1 MASKE
6 FHQGLG
12 NAPMRH
18 GRDILKSI
26 IACAA
31 AAALSVIAIA
41 TVPAGAQQKLEFK
54 FVSAAP
60 PKTPWETQIN
70 RFRDDIAKET
80 KGEVTMVPYI
90 NSVLGSE
97 QDTILQVQNGR
108 LESGGFSVTAG
119 VQIVKEMSLLA
130 APYVWESEKQADCV
144 LDNFLFAE
152 YQKLFD
158 KRGLVLTQWSEVGWV
173 NVYGKKPLLT
183 PADTKGYKVRVA
195 PASSSKVFWDA
206 VGANGVQL
214 GVPDVNPSLQT
225 GLVDGGDFPNLTYVA
240 MGTGKL
246 APHLTLTQHQ
256 HQAGIVVFNKRFYE
270 RLPKDTRAKIELVSS
285 PPHQLRTEVR
295 GVQAAMLKAHQA
307 QGGTVHTPT
316 ADQLSAWK
324 KAAEPAQAALVKDIG
339 GEAPRLWQVIQ
350 KAKKECPV

>member
-1 MASKE
+1 
-6 FHQGLG
+6 
-12 NAPMRH
+12 
-18 GRDILKSI
+18 LKSI
-26 IACAA
+26 LACAA
-31 AAALSVIAIA
+31 AAALSIAA
-41 TVPAGAQQKLEFK
+41 LTTPASAQQKLEFK

-60 PKTPWETQIN
+60 PKTPWEAQIN
-70 RFRDDIAKET
+70 RFRDEIGKES
-80 KGEVTMVPYI
+80 KGNITMVPYI

-130 APYVWESEKQADCV
+130 GPYVWETEKQADCV

-158 KRGLVLTQWSEVGWV
+158 KKGLVLTQWSEVGWV

-183 PADTKGYKVRVA
+183 PADAKGYKVRVA
-195 PASSSKVFWDA
+195 PAASSKVFWDS

-256 HQAGIVVFNKRFYE
+256 HQAGIVVFNKRFYNE
-270 RLPKDTRAKIELVSS
+270 KLSKEYRALIELTSS

-295 GVQAAMLKAHQA
+295 GIQAAMLKAHQA
-307 QGGTVHTPT
+307 QGGTVHVPT
-316 ADQLSAWK
+316 AEQMAAWK
-324 KAAEPAQAALVKDIG
+324 KAAEPAQAALIKDIG
-339 GEAPRLWQVIQ
+339 GDAPRLWQLIQ

>member
-1 MASKE
+1 
-6 FHQGLG
+6 
-12 NAPMRH
+12 
-18 GRDILKSI
+18 LKPI
-26 IACAA
+26 IAGATA
-31 AAALSVIAIA
+31 VALALLALATPSV
-41 TVPAGAQQKLEFK
+41 AQQKLEFK

-60 PKTPWETQIN
+60 PKTPWEAQIN
-70 RFRDDIAKET
+70 RFRDEIARET

-108 LESGGFSVTAG
+108 IESGGFSVTAG
-119 VQIVKEMSLLA
+119 AQIVKEISLLA
-130 APYVWESEKQADCV
+130 GPYVWDSEKQADCV
-144 LDNFLFAE
+144 LDNFLFSE
-152 YQKLFD
+152 FQKLFE

-173 NVYGKKPLLT
+173 NVYGKKPLMS
-183 PADTKGYKVRVA
+183 PADAKGYKVRMA

-206 VGANGVQL
+206 VGANGVPL

-256 HQAGIVVFNKRFYE
+256 HQAGIVVFNKRFYD
-270 RLPKDTRAKIELVSS
+270 RLPKDQRAKIEFVSS

-295 GVQAAMLKAHQA
+295 GIQAAMLKAHQA
-307 QGGTVHTPT
+307 QGGKVYTLTPE
-316 ADQLSAWK
+316 QLAAWK
-324 KAAEPAQAALVKDIG
+324 KAAEPAQGALVKEIG
-339 GEAPRLWQVIQ
+339 GDAPRLWQLIQ
-350 KAKKECPV
+350 KGKKECPV

>member
-1 MASKE
+1 M
-6 FHQGLG
+6 F
-12 NAPMRH
+12 
-18 GRDILKSI
+18 
-26 IACAA
+26 ACAA
-31 AAALSVIAIA
+31 AAALTVIALA
-41 TVPAGAQQKLEFK
+41 VTPTSAQQKLEFK
-54 FVSAAP
+54 FVSASP
-60 PKTPWETQIN
+60 PKTPWEAQIN
-70 RFRDDIAKET
+70 RFRDELAKES
-80 KGEVTMVPYI
+80 KGNVVMVPYI

-119 VQIVKEMSLLA
+119 VQVVKEMSLLA
-130 APYVWESEKQADCV
+130 APYLWDSEKQADCV
-144 LDNFLFAE
+144 LDNFLFSE

-173 NVYGKKPLLT
+173 NVYGKKPLMT
-183 PADTKGYKVRVA
+183 PADAKGYKVRMA
-195 PASSSKVFWDA
+195 PAASSKVFWDA
-206 VGANGVQL
+206 MGANGVPL
-214 GVPDVNPSLQT
+214 GVPDVNTSLQT

-270 RLPKDTRAKIELVSS
+270 RLPKETRAMVELASS
-285 PPHQLRTEVR
+285 PPHQLRAEVR

-307 QGGTVHTPT
+307 QGGTVHTLTPE
-316 ADQLSAWK
+316 QLAAWK
-324 KAAEPAQAALVKDIG
+324 KASEPAQAALVKDIG
-339 GEAPRLWQVIQ
+339 GEAPRLWQLIQ

>member
-1 MASKE
+1 M
-6 FHQGLG
+6 
-12 NAPMRH
+12 
-18 GRDILKSI
+18 KSF
-26 IACAA
+26 IAGAA
-31 AAALSVIAIA
+31 VAALAVLAIV
-41 TVPAGAQQKLEFK
+41 TPASSQQKLEFK

-60 PKTPWETQIN
+60 PKTPWEAQIN
-70 RFRDDIAKET
+70 RFRDEIAKET
-80 KGEVTMVPYI
+80 NGNIVMVPYI

-119 VQIVKEMSLLA
+119 AQIVKEMSLLIG
-130 APYVWESEKQADCV
+130 PYLWDSEKQADCV
-144 LDNFLFAE
+144 LDNFLFGE

-158 KRGLVLTQWSEVGWV
+158 KRGLTLTQWSEVGWV

-183 PADTKGYKVRVA
+183 PADARGYKVRIA
-195 PASSSKVFWDA
+195 PAASSKVFWDA
-206 VGANGVQL
+206 VGANGVPL

-256 HQAGIVVFNKRFYE
+256 HQAGIVVFNKRFYD
-270 RLPKDTRAKIELVSS
+270 RLPKEQRAVIELASS
-285 PPHQLRTEVR
+285 PPHQLRAEVR

-307 QGGTVHTPT
+307 QGGTVHALSPE
-316 ADQLSAWK
+316 QLAAWK
-324 KAAEPAQAALVKDIG
+324 KAAEPAQAALVKEIG
-339 GEAPRLWQVIQ
+339 GEAPRLWQIIQ
-350 KAKKECPV
+350 NAKKQCPV